1 MVDLIPKKAVT
12 FESGSIWDSFAIGA
26 VKAIE
31 ERAMIPVVGNGTLK
45 SAVAKG
51 ATGVVIQSMIKG
63 KTGKIIGS
71 AFAIDAVEDAVQA
84 LIVPVIEGGSDAGAV
99 ESNW

>member
-12 FESGSIWDSFAIGA
+12 FESGSLWDSFAIGA

-31 ERAMIPVVGNGTLK
+31 ERAMIPVVGNGSLK
-45 SAVAKG
+45 SAAAKG
-51 ATGVVIQSMIKG
+51 AVGVVIQSVIKG
-63 KTGKIIGS
+63 KTGKILGS

-84 LIVPVIEGGSDAGAV
+84 LIVPLIDGGNDTGSV

>member
-1 MVDLIPKKAVT
+1 MVELVPKKAVT
-12 FESGSIWDSFAIGA
+12 FESGSLWDSFAIGA

-31 ERAMIPVVGNGTLK
+31 ERSMIPVVGNGSLK

-51 ATGVVIQSMIKG
+51 AAGVLIQSTIKG

-84 LIVPVIEGGSDAGAV
+84 LIVPIIDGGNDTGGNV
-99 ESNW
+99 DNW

>member
-12 FESGSIWDSFAIGA
+12 FESGSLWDSFAIGA

-31 ERAMIPVVGNGTLK
+31 ERAMIPVVGNGSLK
-45 SAVAKG
+45 SAAVKG
-51 ATGVVIQSMIKG
+51 AAGVVIQSAIKG
-63 KTGKIIGS
+63 KTGKLIGS

-84 LIVPVIEGGSDAGAV
+84 LIVPLIDSGNDTGSV

>member
-12 FESGSIWDSFAIGA
+12 FESGSLWDSFAIGA

-31 ERAMIPVVGNGTLK
+31 ERAMIPVVGNGSLK
-45 SAVAKG
+45 SAAAKG
-51 ATGVVIQSMIKG
+51 AAGVVIQSVIKG

-84 LIVPVIEGGSDAGAV
+84 LIVPMIDGGSDVGGNV
-99 ESNW
+99 DNW

>member
-1 MVDLIPKKAVT
+1 MVDLVPKKAVT
-12 FESGSIWDSFAIGA
+12 FESGSLWDSFAIGA

-31 ERAMIPVVGNGTLK
+31 ERAMIPVVGNGSLK

-51 ATGVVIQSMIKG
+51 AAGVVIQSAIKG

-84 LIVPVIEGGSDAGAV
+84 LIVPIIDGGSDTGGNID
-99 ESNW
+99 NW

>member
-12 FESGSIWDSFAIGA
+12 FESGSLWDSIAIGA

-31 ERAMIPVVGNGTLK
+31 ERAMIPVVGNGSLK
-45 SAVAKG
+45 SAAAKG
-51 ATGVVIQSMIKG
+51 AAGVVIQSVIKG

-84 LIVPVIEGGSDAGAV
+84 LIMPMIGGGSDTGGV
-99 ESNW
+99 DNW

>member
-12 FESGSIWDSFAIGA
+12 FESGSLWDSFAIGA

-31 ERAMIPVVGNGTLK
+31 ERAMIPVVGNGSLK
-45 SAVAKG
+45 SAAVKG
-51 ATGVVIQSMIKG
+51 AAGVVIQSAIKG
-63 KTGKIIGS
+63 KTGKLIGS

-84 LIVPVIEGGSDAGAV
+84 LIVPLIDGGNDTGSV

>member
-1 MVDLIPKKAVT
+1 MVDLVPKKAVT
-12 FESGSIWDSFAIGA
+12 FESGSLWDSFAIGA

-31 ERAMIPVVGNGTLK
+31 ERAMIPVVGNGSLK

-51 ATGVVIQSMIKG
+51 AAGVVIQSAIKG

-84 LIVPVIEGGSDAGAV
+84 LIVPIIDGGNDTGGNV
-99 ESNW
+99 DNW

>member
-1 MVDLIPKKAVT
+1 
-12 FESGSIWDSFAIGA
+12 
-26 VKAIE
+26 
-31 ERAMIPVVGNGTLK
+31 MIPVVGNGSLK
-45 SAVAKG
+45 SAAAKG
-51 ATGVVIQSMIKG
+51 AAGVVIQSAIKG

-84 LIVPVIEGGSDAGAV
+84 LIVPLIDGGNDTGSV